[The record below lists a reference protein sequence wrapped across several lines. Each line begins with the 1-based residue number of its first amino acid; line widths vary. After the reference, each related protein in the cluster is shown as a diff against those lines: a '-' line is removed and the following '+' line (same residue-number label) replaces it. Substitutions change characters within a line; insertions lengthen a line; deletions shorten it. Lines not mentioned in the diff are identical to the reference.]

1 VFLQTFDKKLLLS
14 CRLLLLVLSC
24 LFLLFDEANIKP
36 FSNTLQIICV
46 IMLTIYANLLKIK
59 ENNFLITM
67 FVLLHF
73 FFLPLWHGS
82 KTETK
87 RRVNDYP
94 DHGKYQSEGI
104 GKELGRIKEGSPKSS
119 Q

>member
-1 VFLQTFDKKLLLS
+1 
-14 CRLLLLVLSC
+14 
-24 LFLLFDEANIKP
+24 LLFDEANIKT

-46 IMLTIYANLLKIK
+46 KMLTKYANLLKINK
-59 ENNFLITM
+59 NKFLKTM

-94 DHGKYQSEGI
+94 DYGKYQSESI
-104 GKELGRIKEGSPKSS
+104 GKELGRIKEGSPKGS